1 MNQQESLKFLQQCMD
16 EIKNWMPEDKE
27 RAKQLFEKMN
37 LENNKNQDLKI
48 HPMDILNSFYQM
60 EKQHYMKNIEK

>member
-37 LENNKNQDLKI
+37 LENIKSIDLY
-48 HPMDILNSFYQM
+48 HFYQV
-60 EKQHYMKNIEK
+60 

>member
-37 LENNKNQDLKI
+37 LENIKSGSQNPSDGYFEF
-48 HPMDILNSFYQM
+48 ILPNG
-60 EKQHYMKNIEK
+60 EITL